1 SPRDGGLIRR
11 GSDAELDELFKVAKE
26 GKDWLI
32 DYQAKEITRTGINS
46 LKVGYN
52 QVHGYYIEV
61 THAHTAKI
69 PANYSRRQ
77 TLRKEEGSTTRD
89 LKESEE
95 KVPVQADRLNQR
107 EYGMFLALVD
117 QVAAKTHRLLQT
129 AEVLAT
135 LDVLAGLAE
144 LAVARQYTRP
154 ELCPEPVL

>member
-1 SPRDGGLIRR
+1 
-11 GSDAELDELFKVAKE
+11 
-26 GKDWLI
+26 
-32 DYQAKEITRTGINS
+32 ITRTGINS

-77 TLRKEEGSTTRD
+77 TLKNAERYITAE
-89 LKESEE
+89 LKEYEE
-95 KVPVQADRLNQR
+95 KVLGAADRLHQR
-107 EYGMFLALVD
+107 EYEMFLALRD
-117 QVAAKTHRLLQT
+117 QGAAQTHRLLQT

-154 ELCPEPVL
+154 ELCPEPVLEMTDGRHPVLDQILPPGTFVPNDVNLGHDGIIWLLTG